1 MIKRIK
7 DAAGP
12 VLGGIPVLTIAMETS
27 RDDRLLSVRL
37 CVIVS
42 DCSRLEIFVLL
53 WFCTII
59 KLLMIEA

>member
-7 DAAGP
+7 DAAWAM
-12 VLGGIPVLTIAMETS
+12 LGGIPVLTIAMKTS
-27 RDDRLLSVRL
+27 RNYRLLSVGL